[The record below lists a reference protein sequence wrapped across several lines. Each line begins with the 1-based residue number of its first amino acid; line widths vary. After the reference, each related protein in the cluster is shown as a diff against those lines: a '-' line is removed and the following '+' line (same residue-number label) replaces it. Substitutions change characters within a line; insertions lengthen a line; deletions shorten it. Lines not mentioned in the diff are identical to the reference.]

1 MSSSSDGPDGPKPEA
16 DLPKLTIASAGDL
29 FHALR
34 SDSGGVRLSVLSAIS
49 KSPDKALSY
58 GLYNGRDLLEE
69 MFAQLTAARDSRY
82 RLALLKTIAVF
93 RAPQVT
99 EVMKATFRATTDAR
113 EAAVCAAR
121 LSDSTEA
128 DLRRFF
134 SLFLKEEGQLQA
146 RLAANILAHFD
157 DHPSEDRVRIAIL
170 SDEAF
175 PIPELDNATEAV
187 WMSALCGPS
196 SQRARRLLESL
207 GEPAFVMFRR
217 QWSVF
222 PLELKTWLLEWG
234 ARSHRAYAV
243 DLFLKAFDEGPED
256 LHLAALRNV
265 EGFGAAAGLFHAT
278 LSALSGHPD
287 RRIRLASLRAGA
299 VVKDPRGRLGE
310 EPDLEVR
317 LLLIPRLTA
326 VYGTDAVPDLLDLL
340 HDHNW
345 KIRNAAVSALG
356 VLGAA
361 VADAVEPLA
370 EDEDLSVRVAV
381 EQVLRGIDGLESGP
395 SQVEKSE

>member
-1 MSSSSDGPDGPKPEA
+1 MFSSSEAPDGQKPDT
-16 DLPKLTIASAGDL
+16 DLPKLTIASADDL

-49 KSPDKALSY
+49 KSPEKALSY
-58 GLYNGRDLLEE
+58 GPYNGRDLLEE
-69 MFAQLTAARDSRY
+69 LFTQLTAARDSRY
-82 RLALLKTIAVF
+82 RLALLRTISVF
-93 RAPQVT
+93 RGSQVT
-99 EVMKATFRATTDAR
+99 EVMKATFHATTDAR

-134 SLFLKEEGQLQA
+134 SPFLKEEGRLQA
-146 RLAANILAHFD
+146 RLAADILARFD
-157 DHPSEDRVRIAIL
+157 DHPSEDRVRIAVL

-175 PIPELDNATEAV
+175 PIPVLDNATEAV
-187 WMSALCGPS
+187 WMKALCGPS
-196 SQRARRLLESL
+196 SQRARRLIETL
-207 GEPAFVMFRR
+207 GEPAFVRFRN

-234 ARSHRAYAV
+234 AHSHPAYAV
-243 DLFLKAFDEGPED
+243 ELFLKAFDQGPED
-256 LHLAALRNV
+256 LHLAALQHLK
-265 EGFGAAAGLFHAT
+265 GFGAAAGLFHTT

-299 VVKDPRGRLGE
+299 VVKDPRGRLGK

-340 HDHNW
+340 HDHSW
-345 KIRNAAVSALG
+345 KIRNAAVSAL
-356 VLGAA
+356 VALGAA

-395 SQVEKSE
+395 SQAEKSE